1 MRNFISIE
9 LWYRIAAMTVFCIIL
24 AAGSALAQTERLYV
38 TDEVKLTVRSGPGM
52 DRKILSIIESGDLV
66 EVFEESTEWSR
77 VQLRDGKEGWVL
89 TRYLT
94 PQKPHRLVL
103 EELQGKHESITTRAA
118 SLSEE
123 SQKLKTANETLQNR
137 VQSLETE
144 LEALK
149 TDHEALRKTADAG
162 REEIRKSM
170 VFFVSGAGILF
181 VGILLGLF
189 TRKPRRKSM
198 LV

>member
-1 MRNFISIE
+1 MRNFISIG
-9 LWYRIAAMTVFCIIL
+9 LWYQIAAMTMFCL
-24 AAGSALAQTERLYV
+24 TFSAGPVLAQNQRFYV

-52 DRKILSIIESGDLV
+52 DRKILSIIGSGDVV
-66 EVFEESTEWSR
+66 EVFEESEEWSR
-77 VQLRDGKEGWVL
+77 VQLLNGKEGWVL

-94 PQKPHRLVL
+94 SQKPHRLVL
-103 EELQGKHESITTRAA
+103 EELQGKHESAVTQAA
-118 SLSEE
+118 TLSEE
-123 SQKLKTANETLQNR
+123 SQQLKAANETLRNR

-149 TDHEALRKTADAG
+149 TDHEALRKTADAS
-162 REEIRKSM
+162 REEIRKYM